1 MISPYAVRLLVKVTE
16 ESGRVAGTLYFVST
30 FGSALGTLGTSFYFV
45 LWFELNTIV
54 AMLGR
59 RARSARVPGFRR
71 RADGMKHALLLAL
84 GLACAF
90 SPAEEIIHEERSL
103 YGRILVTREAGQL
116 CMKFA
121 VQSERRRQSC
131 IDERAPQKMAL
142 HYTRM
147 MMASLL
153 LAPEPDSILITG
165 LGGGTLPKAL
175 AELLPDARID
185 VVEIDAAVV
194 SIADRFFDFRAAGNT
209 RVFVRDARVFTRRA
223 LRDGKRYELILL
235 DTFDGDYIPEH
246 LMTLEYLQ
254 ETRRLLAPNGVL
266 AANTFATS
274 RLYDHESETYYR
286 AFGPFFNFTIRESA
300 NRIVLASIMPL
311 PDNQSLRRAARPW
324 RQRLAPYGVSITSYP
339 RRFDRAQDW
348 NRDRRPLTDQY
359 SPANVLQ
366 RMD

>member
-1 MISPYAVRLLVKVTE
+1 
-16 ESGRVAGTLYFVST
+16 
-30 FGSALGTLGTSFYFV
+30 
-45 LWFELNTIV
+45 
-54 AMLGR
+54 
-59 RARSARVPGFRR
+59 
-71 RADGMKHALLLAL
+71 MKRALLLAF

-90 SPAEEIIHEERSL
+90 PAAEVIHEEPSL
-103 YGRILVTREAGQL
+103 YGKILVTREAGFL
-116 CMKFA
+116 CMRFA
-121 VQSERRRQSC
+121 FRSERRRQSC

-153 LAPEPDSILITG
+153 LAPEPESILITG

-185 VVEIDAAVV
+185 VVEIDPAVV
-194 SIADRFFDFRAAGNT
+194 SVADRFFDFRAVGNT
-209 RVFVRDARVFTRRA
+209 RIFVRDARVFTRRA
-223 LRDGKRYELILL
+223 LRDGNRYELILL

-254 ETRRLLAPNGVL
+254 QTRRLLAPNGVL
-266 AANTFATS
+266 AANTFAIS

-286 AFGPFFNFTIRESA
+286 AFGPFFNFTVRESA
-300 NRIVLASIMPL
+300 NRIVLASTAPL
-311 PDNQSLRRAARPW
+311 PDNLALRRAARSW
-324 RQRLAPYGVSITSYP
+324 RQRLAPYGVPITSYP
-339 RRFDRAQDW
+339 RRLDRAQRW

>member
-1 MISPYAVRLLVKVTE
+1 
-16 ESGRVAGTLYFVST
+16 
-30 FGSALGTLGTSFYFV
+30 
-45 LWFELNTIV
+45 
-54 AMLGR
+54 
-59 RARSARVPGFRR
+59 
-71 RADGMKHALLLAL
+71 MKRALLLAF
-84 GLACAF
+84 GIACAV
-90 SPAEEIIHEERSL
+90 SPAEVIHEESSL
-103 YGRILVTREAGQL
+103 YGRILVTREGGLL

-121 VQSERRRQSC
+121 GRSEQRRQSC

-153 LAPEPDSILITG
+153 LAPEPASILVTG

-175 AELLPDARID
+175 AALFPDARID
-185 VVEIDAAVV
+185 VVEIDPAVV
-194 SIADRFFDFRAAGNT
+194 SVADRFFDFRPVGNT
-209 RVFVRDARVFTRRA
+209 RVFVRDARVYTRRA

-254 ETRRLLAPNGVL
+254 ETRQLLAPNGVL

-286 AFGPFFNFTIRESA
+286 AFGAFFNFTIRESA
-300 NRIVLASIMPL
+300 NRIILASTMPL
-311 PDNQSLRRAARPW
+311 PDNPTLRQAARSL
-324 RQRLAPYGVSITSYP
+324 RQRLAPYGVPITSYP
-339 RRFDRAQDW
+339 RRFERAQDW
-348 NRDRRPLTDQY
+348 NRNRRPLTDQY

>member
-1 MISPYAVRLLVKVTE
+1 
-16 ESGRVAGTLYFVST
+16 
-30 FGSALGTLGTSFYFV
+30 
-45 LWFELNTIV
+45 
-54 AMLGR
+54 
-59 RARSARVPGFRR
+59 
-71 RADGMKHALLLAL
+71 MKRALLLAF
-84 GLACAF
+84 GLACAV
-90 SPAEEIIHEERSL
+90 SPAEIIHEEPSL
-103 YGRILVTREAGQL
+103 YGRILVTREDSQL

-121 VQSERRRQSC
+121 VRSERYSQSC

-153 LAPEPDSILITG
+153 LAPDPERILITG
-165 LGGGTLPKAL
+165 LGGGILPKAL
-175 AELLPDARID
+175 AELFPDARID
-185 VVEIDAAVV
+185 VVEIDPAVV
-194 SIADRFFDFRAAGNT
+194 SMADRFFDFRAAGNT

-246 LMTLEYLQ
+246 LMTLEYLR
-254 ETRRLLAPNGVL
+254 ETHRLLAPNGVL

-286 AFGPFFNFTIRESA
+286 AFGPFINFTVRESA

-311 PDNQSLRRAARPW
+311 PDNPTVRRAARSW
-324 RQRLAPYGVSITSYP
+324 RQRLAPYGVPITSYP
-339 RRFDRAQDW
+339 RRFDRTLHW

>member
-1 MISPYAVRLLVKVTE
+1 MKPALALV
-16 ESGRVAGTLYFVST
+16 
-30 FGSALGTLGTSFYFV
+30 
-45 LWFELNTIV
+45 
-54 AMLGR
+54 
-59 RARSARVPGFRR
+59 
-71 RADGMKHALLLAL
+71 L
-84 GLACAF
+84 GLACIF
-90 SPAEEIIHEERSL
+90 PHAEVIHEEPSL
-103 YGRILVTREAGQL
+103 YGKILVTREDGFL
-116 CMKFA
+116 CMQFA
-121 VQSERRRQSC
+121 VRSERRRQSC
-131 IDERAPQKMAL
+131 IDERAPKEMAL
-142 HYTRM
+142 QYTRM

-153 LAPEPDSILITG
+153 LTPEPESVLITG
-165 LGGGTLPKAL
+165 LGGGTLPRAL
-175 AELLPDARID
+175 AELLPEARID
-185 VVEIDAAVV
+185 VVEIAPAVV
-194 SIADRFFDFRAAGNT
+194 SVADRFFDFRAAGNT

-254 ETRRLLAPNGVL
+254 ETRRLLTPNGVL
-266 AANTFATS
+266 VANTFATS

-286 AFGPFFNFTIRESA
+286 AFGPFLNFTIRESA

-311 PDNQSLRRAARPW
+311 PDNATLRRAARSW
-324 RQRLAPYGVSITSYP
+324 RQRLAPYGVPITSYP

>member
-1 MISPYAVRLLVKVTE
+1 
-16 ESGRVAGTLYFVST
+16 
-30 FGSALGTLGTSFYFV
+30 
-45 LWFELNTIV
+45 
-54 AMLGR
+54 
-59 RARSARVPGFRR
+59 
-71 RADGMKHALLLAL
+71 MKRALLLAF

-90 SPAEEIIHEERSL
+90 SPAEVIHEETSL
-103 YGRILVTREAGQL
+103 YGRILVTREDGQL
-116 CMKFA
+116 CMRFA
-121 VQSERRRQSC
+121 VRSERRRQSC
-131 IDERAPQKMAL
+131 IDERAPRKMAL

-153 LAPEPDSILITG
+153 LAPEPESILITG

-175 AELLPDARID
+175 SELLPDARID
-185 VVEIDAAVV
+185 IVEIDPAVV
-194 SIADRFFDFRAAGNT
+194 SVADRFFDFQAAANT

-254 ETRRLLAPNGVL
+254 ETRGLLAPNGVL
-266 AANTFATS
+266 AANTFAIS

-286 AFGPFFNFTIRESA
+286 AFGPFLNFTMPESA
-300 NRIVLASIMPL
+300 NRIVLASTVPL
-311 PDNQSLRRAARPW
+311 PDNPTIRRAARSW
-324 RQRLAPYGVSITSYP
+324 RQRLAPYGVPITSYP
-339 RRFDRAQDW
+339 RRFDRGQRW

>member
-1 MISPYAVRLLVKVTE
+1 MKP
-16 ESGRVAGTLYFVST
+16 
-30 FGSALGTLGTSFYFV
+30 AL
-45 LWFELNTIV
+45 
-54 AMLGR
+54 A
-59 RARSARVPGFRR
+59 
-71 RADGMKHALLLAL
+71 LAL

-90 SPAEEIIHEERSL
+90 PQAEVIHEEPSL
-103 YGRILVTREAGQL
+103 YGKILVTREDDYL

-121 VQSERRRQSC
+121 VRSERRRQSC
-131 IDERAPQKMAL
+131 IDEQAPGKMAL
-142 HYTRM
+142 QYTRM

-153 LAPEPDSILITG
+153 LAPEPGSILITG
-165 LGGGTLPKAL
+165 LGGGTLPTAL

-185 VVEIDAAVV
+185 VVEIDPAVV
-194 SIADRFFDFRAAGNT
+194 SVADRFFDFRATGNT

-223 LRDGKRYELILL
+223 LRDGKRYDLILL

-254 ETRRLLAPNGVL
+254 ETRQLLAPNGVL
-266 AANTFATS
+266 AANTFAIS

-286 AFGPFFNFTIRESA
+286 AFGPFLNFTIRESA

-311 PDNQSLRRAARPW
+311 PDNATLRRAARSW
-324 RQRLAPYGVSITSYP
+324 RQRLAPYGVPITRYP